1 MSADKNTIGVTQEN
15 REFLELVIEQGLFS
29 DQMDAAKLGMTLAI
43 RRGIHP
49 GEATGV
55 DTKWNVGSFD
65 KDGHLRDVLR
75 AIYPEISTPIRL
87 AEYLVNEGLVILR
100 KQMMENPG
108 LDIEKLQGDVPDGGE
123 ESPQ

>member
-1 MSADKNTIGVTQEN
+1 MSAEKNTIGVTQEN
-15 REFLELVIEQGLFS
+15 REFLERVIEQGLFS
-29 DQMDAAKLGMTLAI
+29 DQMDAAKLGITLAI
-43 RRGIHP
+43 RRGIRP

-75 AIYPEISTPIRL
+75 AIYPEISTPVRL

-100 KQMMENPG
+100 KQMVENPG
-108 LDIEKLQGDVPDGGE
+108 LDIEKLLNDVPDGGE
-123 ESPQ
+123 ESLQ